1 MMRKIFLI
9 AITTIALS
17 GCQGCGNTPPP
28 TPTPVTADTT
38 GIHTDTT
45 GIHSDQTIINR
56 IK

>member
-1 MMRKIFLI
+1 MKRIIFI
-9 AITTIALS
+9 ATMTIALS
-17 GCQGCGNTPPP
+17 GCQGCHQIPVPE
-28 TPTPVTADTT
+28 PTPVTADTT

>member
-1 MMRKIFLI
+1 MKRIIFI
-9 AITTIALS
+9 ATMTIALS
-17 GCQGCGNTPPP
+17 GCQGCSNTPPP

-38 GIHTDTT
+38 GIHADTT